1 MNLKIYSSEDWEY
14 YSYKGQKSSEQK
26 QGSTIMTVEV
36 RFFSKNKSMG
46 SFINSQ
52 LKRLVYLVQL

>member
-36 RFFSKNKSMG
+36 RFFSKNI
-46 SFINSQ
+46 INQ
-52 LKRLVYLVQL
+52 WAVL